1 MGGARAQ
8 VGGSAAKWVVAWSL
22 VLSVAD
28 GTNARAA
35 PPSAVEG
42 VSRAEV
48 QAATDA
54 AVRGLK
60 AQVDRLPLG
69 PKLTVGEFL
78 GSIRGA
84 DQFMLATLQRAQLVG
99 GVRSLDANT
108 AQVRLDITGR
118 VVADA
123 LMQIAGAYQKQ
134 TPHSPRF
141 IAESTRAWSDQTF
154 TATGLSTGA
163 VLGSSAYDPRLV
175 RRSVPNTGP
184 ASTGGTGIVVTGGV
198 VAPEAVEAAK
208 RSAAGVLLTAIS
220 TVELPGGGSTRDLV
234 RLPVVRDAVTAHV
247 LARPMREVERR
258 DNGEVRVVV
267 TLEGGAVAEVVRSSA
282 IASRDPG
289 VPVEE
294 ATWSRWREAI
304 ASAVPGEVEG
314 VFRLPATGAGR
325 ERVVFAADQPPAWV
339 SETVEAEASAS
350 DGGSKLM
357 TARAAESNA
366 ARVLSV
372 RVGRLM
378 LAEGLSLAE
387 AARREPRYAEVV
399 ERAVARARVFRV
411 EYFEDGSVTVQM
423 TTDPRLIW
431 RDVLA
436 VRSVV
441 ESLGG

>member
-1 MGGARAQ
+1 M
-8 VGGSAAKWVVAWSL
+8 KWVVAWSL
-22 VLSVAD
+22 VLSVAA
-28 GTNARAA
+28 GTNAQVAS
-35 PPSAVEG
+35 PSAAEG
-42 VSRAEV
+42 VSRAQV

-69 PKLTVGEFL
+69 PRLTVGEYL

-84 DQFMLATLQRAQLVG
+84 DQFMMATLQRAQLVG

-154 TATGLSTGA
+154 TATGLSTGV
-163 VLGSSAYDPRLV
+163 VLGSSTYDPRLV
-175 RRSVPNTGP
+175 RRSVANAGHG
-184 ASTGGTGIVVTGGV
+184 STGGTGIVVTGGV
-198 VAPEAVEAAK
+198 VAPQAVEAAK
-208 RSAAGVLLTAIS
+208 RSASGVLLTAIS
-220 TVELPGGGSTRDLV
+220 MVELPGGGSTRDLI

-258 DNGEVRVVV
+258 DDGEVRVVV

-294 ATWSRWREAI
+294 ATWTRWREAI

-314 VFRLPATGAGR
+314 VFRLPTAGAGGAGR
-325 ERVVFAADQPPAWV
+325 DRVAFAADQPPAWV

-350 DGGSKLM
+350 DRGSKLM

-366 ARVLSV
+366 VRALSARVGGL
-372 RVGRLM
+372 R
-378 LAEGLSLAE
+378 LAEDLSLAE

-399 ERAVARARVFRV
+399 DRAVARARVFRV
-411 EYFEDGSVTVQM
+411 EYFEDGSVTVRM

-431 RDVLA
+431 QDVLG